1 MRMCKICSTFA
12 AEKCCIM
19 RNIIIST
26 FVLLLFLT
34 GCNSRTPQYRIGVSQ
49 CLDDAWRQKMNYEME
64 RELLLHPDM
73 SLSRRIAYGSNELQC
88 AQIDSFIKERVDLL
102 IVSPNEAKQVQPAVT
117 RAYRAGIPV
126 IVADRRV
133 PGDEWTAFIGG
144 DNYKVGRLMAH
155 WVMEKWKT
163 AQQTAQRSNFPQRG
177 TVSKPFVV
185 LEVAGLPGSTPATLR
200 HKGMMDGIEEAKGE
214 GLETKVEVQSVM
226 GSWYKENAYEVVS
239 AYLKTHPLPD
249 VIVAHNDLMA
259 IGAAEVVPSIPIM
272 GVDGIHPGLQAIVD
286 GKIECSATYSSR
298 GDMIID
304 AAARILHKEPY
315 VRDTVLETAL
325 VDITAAKPMLKQDEA
340 ITRDLETLH
349 LVQTQ
354 SESKWKQLQFDRFM
368 LILSVVFF
376 FTLFIITLGYI
387 FVKQRKIQT
396 EIKHDIIPQ
405 LENMQEAIQLSKKD
419 EAFAERLRQVVDD
432 YLTDPNLTVEFL
444 GGKLQLSRTQL
455 FRRVKAVA
463 GKGPL
468 DYIREQRLNRADELL
483 RTTDM
488 TIQQVALELC
498 FSSPGYFTKCY
509 KEYFGHLPSVR

>member
-1 MRMCKICSTFA
+1 
-12 AEKCCIM
+12 
-19 RNIIIST
+19 
-26 FVLLLFLT
+26 
-34 GCNSRTPQYRIGVSQ
+34 
-49 CLDDAWRQKMNYEME
+49 MNYEME

-88 AQIDSFIKERVDLL
+88 SQIDSFIKERVDLL

-144 DNYKVGRLMAH
+144 DNYKVGQLMAQ
-155 WVMEKWKT
+155 WVIGKASDKGSK
-163 AQQTAQRSNFPQRG
+163 AKL
-177 TVSKPFVV
+177 KPFVV

-200 HKGMMDGIEEAKGE
+200 HRGMMEGIEEADTKGRIV
-214 GLETKVEVQSVM
+214 VESVM

-239 AYLKTHPLPD
+239 EYLETHPLPD

-259 IGAAEVVPSIPIM
+259 IGAAEALDYYQTSHLKSQRYVPIM

-304 AAARILHKEPY
+304 AAARILHEEPY
-315 VRDTVLETAL
+315 VHDTVLETTL
-325 VDITAAKPMLKQDEA
+325 VDITAAYPMLKQDED

-349 LVQTQ
+349 LFQTQ
-354 SESKWKQLQFDRFM
+354 TESKWRQLRYDKTL
-368 LILSVVFF
+368 LITWLIVSIA
-376 FTLFIITLGYI
+376 LFLLAAGYI
-387 FVKQRKIQT
+387 IANQVKLQQ
-396 EIKHDIIPQ
+396 EIKQEILPQ
-405 LENMQEAIQLSKKD
+405 LEDMQEAIQLSKKD

-444 GGKLQLSRTQL
+444 GSKLQLSRTQL

-468 DYIREQRLNRADELL
+468 DYIRERRLARADELL

-509 KEYFGHLPSVR
+509 KEYFGHLPSAR